1 MPLVELQSPSG
12 QIRQVEFDTDPTEA
26 DIEQVALELFGPAQG
41 AIEAGA
47 RAVPLGFTKLLTQPV
62 QAAANIQ
69 QSIRDIGGKYGGP
82 LGEAVGIG
90 LGQFAPGGYLAKPA
104 GEFAGEV
111 EAEAER
117 LYAPDTESHPIA
129 TTVGGAIPQA
139 MGMIGAGATLGPAAP
154 LVLGGLSEAQGGFET
169 AEEIGVT
176 SPEARLGM
184 GLGFGAVGAGF
195 EATGGIGSKTAM
207 TAIEEAAKRGFGATA
222 KLAAKQALSET
233 LEEPATGIGQDALT
247 AIGALSAED
256 KKHPGRTVTG
266 YDIGQLSMASPEY
279 WQRRGLETIGGAVGG
294 GLFGAVNLANR
305 RQLLDRLA
313 QNQGAAPLTTAAATA
328 KIGQEAKQKAA
339 QPPPIPPTVEGELP
353 FEAPQPP
360 PLPDTDYMEGDL
372 TLEQA
377 QAMADAE
384 QAAIRTET
392 APESVLPGAAPPEA
406 APPEVAPEL
415 ISETIPP
422 EPGAV
427 PQEQLTNAVPPVS
440 SATSVAGQ
448 SEGKES
454 VPIPPVAP
462 AAAAPTT
469 GEIQP
474 QTQPPDATQEIVQPE
489 SLPGEPE
496 GGIEGRETPETGVG
510 DSLLGEAP
518 SQPEGEVAPTPPL
531 NKRGKAIS
539 RALQAR
545 GVDADLADDI
555 ARHVEGQNQDAQ
567 MEELLDAAYRAFEA
581 AGGIYAGES
590 PPYSEHY
597 ETYLAT
603 GLTEQEAQEAVQN
616 AKFWNE
622 QRANEERAH
631 NQRLKKERQYATP
644 KTEQGTGGIESP
656 RITGETE
663 SGTIPQ
669 TDEPGESRGAP
680 EPAAPPSKRPVA
692 PWVESGLTEP
702 GQTEGDLVADFGIE
716 LRAIQQEAGQPAET
730 LFDLPEPQKRN
741 LSQLREA
748 VVAEIDRNEADP
760 RRAELED
767 DDPAYVA
774 LENERRRL
782 DTLLGRIE
790 AKLMPRQEQVPAPD
804 TEQPTAP
811 TTEPPAQAAQPP
823 SQSGKL
829 SKQQIQTLLARGHEV
844 APAGPAYAAFRQSLL
859 QSLTGTSVPKSK
871 AGINAVE
878 NALFDAYGIDR
889 KQTKA
894 AMDDALRAALRAELE
909 GPTEAIQPPA
919 PDTAVAMPPTEEP
932 KQPGE
937 RTRKPKLSVGESTAR
952 ATEDRGEP
960 ISLKEAQDH
969 LTSMGVKAPK
979 VTVIHEPSL
988 DWRGRYNEDGS
999 ITLNAGRI
1007 HSLEEL
1013 DHVLFNHEA
1022 VHDAIENDPEVRKAA
1037 ANLEAVLTKAE
1048 FDEITEIVRPYEPGE
1063 RPDERMVEAVHILAR
1078 GRPDLQSAWN
1088 RFVEAI
1094 RQAIAK
1100 FLGIKLPSRKE
1111 AELVAAQILA
1121 RGRQRTMEGELGR
1134 EGGAPLFSRY
1144 EDSPES
1150 DAAIAGFPRQR
1161 EVKPETAEQ
1170 EDVLKGWKDSE
1181 AKYAATATGGKV
1193 MNEMSY
1199 KQIVAQAKEW
1209 LGQYDSLL
1217 TALDAAKDIANT
1229 PLRLEVVDQILA
1241 EAWKKSVS
1249 SDPYR
1254 KAEGLKAIELAAIAR
1269 QAIGEEWGQ
1278 GGAFRRESYKTKP
1291 GMFAVLTT
1299 RGILKRRQ
1307 EAKIKGKIR
1316 GGTAAAVQAIQGAV
1330 NRVDRILG
1338 GLIKGTPAPTERPQS
1353 TEGRQVLTKSD
1364 EELLDAELAEAA
1376 DIDIDALEK
1385 AIAIADGI
1393 LNKLAFTHKDPLE
1406 WGKKKPS
1413 RIHPIKALYNEHLG
1427 NPMEEQEFVDG
1438 MVALDVPEDLARK
1451 LFNAA
1456 SMEIAARQRIKQ
1468 TTANLQAEEMAEKT
1482 ARRLVYRI
1490 SKLHRQSGYIRT
1502 GKNLDTISK
1511 AFRDQVNSPLTWDEF
1526 RNRLQTLKVTE
1537 PTAAALFHVAQREA
1551 AAQAEMKRKALFD
1564 SLTSDT
1570 GMEKLLNQ
1578 VRRKVAPDAVFW
1590 RDILAD
1596 LPKQRQ
1602 DQRQAEIFRRLRKHE
1617 AFRDLSLPEQLAL
1630 ARAMDRAWQKQRQKL
1645 FKSYLDKYDAFRA
1658 RKKQDAV
1665 KLRETA
1671 PELFRLIN
1679 LGMFGA
1685 ETFRDLLAHKLG
1697 IGYMTDK
1704 EAAEIAQMAEKI
1716 QDMPHGY
1723 LRTVE
1728 SMKLIRK
1735 MRQVAHATMG
1745 EILDSYWTS
1754 SVLSSP
1760 RTWTGI
1766 LMSSVM
1772 SFVETANM
1780 AAKVGVMG
1788 KPTLAVKTMSDI
1800 FSELLPTIAEATMS
1814 VFTGDRTG
1822 TVGIEDH
1829 INAYLRDP
1837 ANVRPPVSM
1846 ARELMDRG
1854 GAAKAPAVVI
1864 GVSSRIMSA
1873 LDQFAST
1880 ATRKAQ
1886 LRLAADLRGLSFPS
1900 REDIAVM
1907 RQRANDEL
1915 FGGREPSTPA
1925 EWAQRRAYVRD
1936 AIDQTFPKEVTN
1948 SVNVIARSM
1957 ALQNDPTGAVGI
1969 VYDAVNHMFG
1979 SMQRMAREA
1988 AVETREKALEKDEI
2002 TVEDKLKVVSMD
2014 ALSVLATIA
2023 KGLAGAKFIRALTNM
2038 VNYGASY
2045 MPGTALPV
2053 VRNALLSTLKKDDTR
2068 SMNTP
2073 EGRAVLQAR
2082 NLVGLMA
2089 IGTLYTLLEYL
2100 ADGGG
2105 ADDDDLIGIEGDWR
2119 SLTPQQVNNR
2129 RSTKAI
2135 PLSIWWTDSKGVRH
2149 YHSYKNIPGLS
2160 MIYGAIGNAMDKA
2173 RYHPDEWKAMSR
2185 SERLGYAS
2193 LAIFS
2198 APFQTSMASAWTS
2211 GGKPI
2216 REDFSTLTSLR
2227 DMIVNYAGGLF
2238 PAALKDIDY
2247 ITDPVYRKPEGAAER
2262 FMFHIPFVRRFV
2274 GTEKTGV
2281 FGDKVEL
2288 NRWPWGREFSMSN
2301 ENAAYDNLQKLN
2313 RHGLFIN
2320 PPGERKK
2327 QLISGGSREMTE
2339 DERQK
2344 YEQNVAEG
2352 YARYVLR
2359 QTDRLLKL
2367 PPEKAQATL
2376 NSDLDK
2382 IRDRAAGIH
2391 PSTRR

>member
-41 AIEAGA
+41 AVEAGA

-184 GLGFGAVGAGF
+184 GLGFGAVGAGV

-518 SQPEGEVAPTPPL
+518 SQPEGE
-531 NKRGKAIS
+531 
-539 RALQAR
+539 
-545 GVDADLADDI
+545 I
-555 ARHVEGQNQDAQ
+555 ARQPVQ
-567 MEELLDAAYRAFEA
+567 
-581 AGGIYAGES
+581 
-590 PPYSEHY
+590 PP
-597 ETYLAT
+597 T
-603 GLTEQEAQEAVQN
+603 
-616 AKFWNE
+616 
-622 QRANEERAH
+622 
-631 NQRLKKERQYATP
+631 
-644 KTEQGTGGIESP
+644 
-656 RITGETE
+656 
-663 SGTIPQ
+663 
-669 TDEPGESRGAP
+669 
-680 EPAAPPSKRPVA
+680 
-692 PWVESGLTEP
+692 ESGLTEP

-790 AKLMPRQEQVPAPD
+790 AKLMPRQEAVP
-804 TEQPTAP
+804 QPTETA
-811 TTEPPAQAAQPP
+811 EPVSTAEAAQPA
-823 SQSGKL
+823 SQPPPE
-829 SKQQIQTLLARGHEV
+829 T
-844 APAGPAYAAFRQSLL
+844 
-859 QSLTGTSVPKSK
+859 
-871 AGINAVE
+871 VE
-878 NALFDAYGIDR
+878 S
-889 KQTKA
+889 
-894 AMDDALRAALRAELE
+894 
-909 GPTEAIQPPA
+909 QPPA
-919 PDTAVAMPPTEEP
+919 TEEP
-932 KQPGE
+932 GE
-937 RTRKPKLSVGESTAR
+937 SGDAGRKPKLSIGESTAL

-1278 GGAFRRESYKTKP
+1278 GGVFRRESYKTKA

-1316 GGTAAAVQAIQGAV
+1316 GGTAAAVQAVQGAV

-1456 SMEIAARQRIKQ
+1456 SMEIAARRRIKQ
-1468 TTANLQAEEMAEKT
+1468 TKANIRAEEMTEKT
-1482 ARRLVYRI
+1482 ARRLIYRI

-1502 GKNLDTISK
+1502 GKNIDTISK
-1511 AFRDQVNSPLTWDEF
+1511 AFKDQVNAPLTWDEF

-1602 DQRQAEIFRRLRKHE
+1602 DERQAEIFRRLRKHE

-1685 ETFRDLLAHKLG
+1685 ETFRDLLANKLG

-1800 FSELLPTIAEATMS
+1800 FSELLPTIAEATIS

-1864 GVSSRIMSA
+1864 GTSSRIMSA

-1936 AIDQTFPKEVTN
+1936 AMDQTFPKEVTN

-1988 AVETREKALEKDEI
+1988 AVETREKVLEKDEI

-2129 RSTKAI
+2129 RGTKAI

-2262 FMFHIPFVRRFV
+2262 FLFHIPFVRRFI

>member
-41 AIEAGA
+41 AVEAGA

-510 DSLLGEAP
+510 DSLLSEAP
-518 SQPEGEVAPTPPL
+518 SQPEGEVTPPQPPL
-531 NKRGKAIS
+531 NRRGRIIS

-545 GVDADLADDI
+545 GVDVDLADDV
-555 ARHVEGQNQDAQ
+555 ARQVEGQNQGAG
-567 MEELLDAAYRAFEA
+567 MEELREAAYRAFEG
-581 AGGIYAGES
+581 AGGVYPGEGR
-590 PPYSEHY
+590 PYSENY
-597 ETYLAT
+597 ESYRAS
-603 GLTEQEAQEAVQN
+603 GLTDQEALEAVQN
-616 AKFWNE
+616 ARYWNE
-622 QRANEERAH
+622 QKANEERAH
-631 NQRLKKERQYATP
+631 NQRLKEARQHAASQT
-644 KTEQGTGGIESP
+644 KQGTGG
-656 RITGETE
+656 TE
-663 SGTIPQ
+663 STGIAGQLEPGAVPQ
-669 TDEPGESRGAP
+669 IDESGESRGP
-680 EPAAPPSKRPVA
+680 SEPAAPSSTTPVA

-790 AKLMPRQEQVPAPD
+790 AKLMPRQEAVP
-804 TEQPTAP
+804 QPTETA
-811 TTEPPAQAAQPP
+811 EPVSTAEAAQPA
-823 SQSGKL
+823 SQPPPE
-829 SKQQIQTLLARGHEV
+829 T
-844 APAGPAYAAFRQSLL
+844 
-859 QSLTGTSVPKSK
+859 
-871 AGINAVE
+871 VE
-878 NALFDAYGIDR
+878 S
-889 KQTKA
+889 
-894 AMDDALRAALRAELE
+894 
-909 GPTEAIQPPA
+909 QPPA
-919 PDTAVAMPPTEEP
+919 TEEP
-932 KQPGE
+932 GE
-937 RTRKPKLSVGESTAR
+937 SGDAGRKPKLSIGESTAL

-1088 RFVEAI
+1088 RFVEAV

-1278 GGAFRRESYKTKP
+1278 GGAFRRESYKTKA

-1316 GGTAAAVQAIQGAV
+1316 GGTAAAVQAVQGAV

-1353 TEGRQVLTKSD
+1353 TEGRPVLTKSD

-1406 WGKKKPS
+1406 WDKKKPS

-1427 NPMEEQEFVDG
+1427 NPMEEQEFVEG

-1456 SMEIAARQRIKQ
+1456 SMEIAARKRIKQ
-1468 TTANLQAEEMAEKT
+1468 TKANIRAEEMTEKT
-1482 ARRLVYRI
+1482 ARRLIYRI

-1502 GKNLDTISK
+1502 GKNIDTISK
-1511 AFRDQVNSPLTWDEF
+1511 AFKDQVNAPLTWDEF

-1578 VRRKVAPDAVFW
+1578 IKRKVSPDAVFW
-1590 RDILAD
+1590 RNILAD
-1596 LPKQRQ
+1596 LSQQRQ
-1602 DQRQAEIFRRLRKHE
+1602 DQRQAEIFNRLRKHE
-1617 AFRDLSLPEQLAL
+1617 AFRDLTLPEQLAL

-1685 ETFRDLLAHKLG
+1685 ETFRDLLANKLG

-1735 MRQVAHATMG
+1735 MRQVAHATIG

-1754 SVLSSP
+1754 SVLTSP

-1772 SFVETANM
+1772 SFVETANL
-1780 AAKVGVMG
+1780 AAKVGVSG

-1800 FSELLPTIAEATMS
+1800 FSELLPTIAEATIS

-1846 ARELMDRG
+1846 GRELMDRG

-1864 GVSSRIMSA
+1864 GTSSRIMSA

-1936 AIDQTFPKEVTN
+1936 AMDQTFPKEVTN

-1969 VYDAVNHMFG
+1969 VYDAVNHMF
-1979 SMQRMAREA
+1979 SNMQRMAREA

-2053 VRNALLSTLKKDDTR
+2053 VRNAILSTIRKDDTR
-2068 SMNTP
+2068 NMNTP

-2129 RSTKAI
+2129 RGTKAI

-2262 FMFHIPFVRRFV
+2262 FLFHIPFVRRFI